1 MNTRKSGITKRIID
15 SKTLVFAPNFK
26 QMKYLWLI
34 LLSASL
40 YSCSE
45 STGGDTAIK
54 GSIAEEN
61 NQKLYIHS
69 SLFYDSV
76 MTDQDGSFEYEMTI
90 NEPIFVRI
98 TNADKRKAAILLMEK
113 GEEAILTITDPLEWQ
128 NNYTITGS
136 KGSSKL
142 IELNNHYTKSL
153 SEMENIRMKY
163 NEDMKE
169 ITPGSDEHKTISDK
183 SGVVYDSI
191 VTAERNFLISFIKEN
206 INSPVAISALYQTFD
221 YRTGKPI
228 ILMEPD
234 GFEYFK
240 MADSA
245 LWSLYPEA
253 QDIKNFHQSVAQ
265 IKEDIAKQE
274 AAEAQAQANQLNI
287 GDEAPE
293 ILLPNPGN
301 EKVSLHSLRG
311 KYILLDFWA
320 SWCAPCR
327 LESSALVKAY
337 NDFNEKGFDIYQ
349 VSLDKTKKAWVDAIQ
364 KDGLYWKNHVSDL
377 KFWNSEA
384 AKQYGIQAIP
394 ANYLLDKNGIVIA
407 KNLKGEDLYKEL
419 EKLF

>member
-1 MNTRKSGITKRIID
+1 
-15 SKTLVFAPNFK
+15 
-26 QMKYLWLI
+26 MKYLWLA
-34 LLSASL
+34 LLSATL

-45 STGGDTAIK
+45 GTGGDTSIT
-54 GSIAEEN
+54 GSIPEEN

-76 MTDQDGSFEYEMTI
+76 MTDQDGNFEYNMTI
-90 NEPIFVRI
+90 NEPLFIRI
-98 TNADKRKAAILLMEK
+98 TNEDKRKAAILLMEK
-113 GEEAILTITDPLEWQ
+113 GENATLTITDPLEWQ
-128 NNYTITGS
+128 NGYSVAGS
-136 KGSSKL
+136 KGSAKL
-142 IELNNHYTKSL
+142 IELNDHYSKSL
-153 SEMENIRMKY
+153 SAMENIRSQY
-163 NEDMKE
+163 NEDMKTV
-169 ITPGSDEHKTISDK
+169 TPGSDEHRTISDK
-183 SGVVYDSI
+183 SGIVYDSI
-191 VTAERNFLISFIKEN
+191 VAEERAFLISFIKEN

-228 ILMEPD
+228 LLIEDD
-234 GFEYFK
+234 GFDYFI

-245 LWSLYPEA
+245 LWALYPEA
-253 QDIKNFHQSVAQ
+253 QDIKNFHESVAQ
-265 IKEDIAKQE
+265 IKEDIARQE

-287 GDEAPE
+287 GDEAPD
-293 ILLPNPGN
+293 IVLPNPGD

-311 KYILLDFWA
+311 KVVLLDFWA

-327 LESSALVKAY
+327 LESSALVKAHK
-337 NDFNEKGFDIYQ
+337 DFSTKGFEIYQ

-407 KNLKGEDLYKEL
+407 KNLKGEDLYREL